1 MEIFKCRWS
10 VSQDK
15 MDGHVQNRVVG
26 MKLWSTFTTVGCRVE
41 LLVVFQWRPA
51 DIIHC
56 VQNHKKKGQNK
67 NWSMLW
73 GHVVLVVRD
82 YNQILNDLLPQE
94 SCLLEDIIQTLDQQ
108 IQSVLLKLNWIFKGL
123 VGWHVA
129 KCQWLCA
136 KAYRI
141 VTNFQVNKEIIS
153 ISWKMI
159 SFL

>member
-51 DIIHC
+51 DTIHSM
-56 VQNHKKKGQNK
+56 QNHKKKGQNK

-73 GHVVLVVRD
+73 GHIALVVRD
-82 YNQILNDLLPQE
+82 YNQILHDLLPLE
-94 SCLLEDIIQTLDQQ
+94 SCLFEDIIHILHQQ
-108 IQSVLLKLNWIFKGL
+108 LQSGLLKLSWIFKGT
-123 VGWHVA
+123 VGWYLA

-136 KAYRI
+136 KTYRI
-141 VTNFQVNKEIIS
+141 VTNVQGKKKIIS
-153 ISWKMI
+153 INCKKF